1 MTSVEPA
8 IGHSIIA
15 SAPQLTHDLVATER
29 DRNDLI
35 PRAVRDEDPWLPHA
49 VIRPRSPAREDDHTA
64 EEVTICE
71 PEPQRHACPG
81 REAAHCNTPGI
92 DSATCESALK
102 RSVNEPDIDL
112 PESPRRSGRC
122 RCEDDQPWEV
132 PSSSK
137 RVETSRRAAAARSVE
152 RNEERGAP
160 PCPRRRHVNKRST
173 PRRDMQLV
181 LSRCAWLCVWTRAG
195 FEP

>member
-1 MTSVEPA
+1 
-8 IGHSIIA
+8 
-15 SAPQLTHDLVATER
+15 
-29 DRNDLI
+29 
-35 PRAVRDEDPWLPHA
+35 

-81 REAAHCNTPGI
+81 REAADCNAPGV

-102 RSVNEPDIDL
+102 RSVNEPDIGL
-112 PESPRRSGRC
+112 PEGPRRSGRC
-122 RCEDDQPWEV
+122 WCEDDQPWEV

-137 RVETSRRAAAARSVE
+137 RVETSRRAAAARPVE

-160 PCPRRRHVNKRST
+160 PTPRRRHANKRSP
-173 PRRDMQLV
+173 PRRDKQLV
-181 LSRCAWLCVWTRAG
+181 LSWCAWLRVCTRAG
-195 FEP
+195 FDP